1 MSQEHRKRIIRNAFE
16 DDETK
21 RRIEEA
27 VKYTR
32 STGNEC
38 GFITSVDYFD
48 PELSI
53 YNSQLALGNHDSVSL
68 GKRELRDDESYPLLL
83 FHTHP
88 PIDLLFSQFGFD
100 ISPADLRNSITE
112 YCWWQSK
119 YSSLYEL
126 SQEFPNT
133 ITSEVFDIVVP
144 PMSIRISTTSRI
156 ELYLMQVHGRLQVT
170 LPDGL
175 PAVFTLQKNKGTIKF
190 SQVEYIPEEKTYVG
204 LDEEYGTFS
213 EPRLNLSD

>member
-83 FHTHP
+83 FHTW
-88 PIDLLFSQFGFD
+88 I
-100 ISPADLRNSITE
+100 N
-112 YCWWQSK
+112 
-119 YSSLYEL
+119 
-126 SQEFPNT
+126 
-133 ITSEVFDIVVP
+133 
-144 PMSIRISTTSRI
+144 
-156 ELYLMQVHGRLQVT
+156 
-170 LPDGL
+170 LP
-175 PAVFTLQKNKGTIKF
+175 T
-190 SQVEYIPEEKTYVG
+190 
-204 LDEEYGTFS
+204 
-213 EPRLNLSD
+213 